1 MRAMANSQLLTQSVV
16 TAFEGF
22 NDLASEA
29 LSRYN
34 ITPSTEWTPIDDVI
48 SSMGF
53 VEEKIGK
60 NTTRKI
66 GRNISRFTEKHT
78 KVTSVTD
85 MFETINHLYSSNHQ
99 HLSRC
104 IQLGREKDG
113 YRIDFQGNP
122 YPFSFNWG
130 LIEGFMLQFQI
141 PYMIE
146 VSEKE
151 NLLYVINPLKNS

>member
-22 NDLASEA
+22 NDLTSET

-34 ITPSTEWTPIDDVI
+34 ITPATEWTPIDNVI

-66 GRNISRFTEKHT
+66 GRNISRFTEIHT
-78 KVTSVTD
+78 KVTSITD
-85 MFETINHLYSSNHQ
+85 MFETIN
-99 HLSRC
+99 
-104 IQLGREKDG
+104 
-113 YRIDFQGNP
+113 
-122 YPFSFNWG
+122 SFNRG
-130 LIEGFMLQFQI
+130 LIEGFLLQFQI
-141 PYMIE
+141 PYMLE

-151 NLLYVINPLKNS
+151 NLIYVINPLKNN